1 MATTTAVTS
10 AADRSATAL
19 GDGSGVW
26 NSHGPPGK
34 RAPSRTESVTVALI
48 PAVLM
53 LGMGL
58 WGIRRENSMWRDEST
73 TYQVAHRSL
82 DELWH
87 LLGSIDAVHGLYY
100 LFMHAVYA
108 LWDGGLLALRLPSV
122 LAMAVAA
129 AGVALAGRRLAGPRA
144 GLAAGLAF
152 PLLPMVQKYAQ
163 EGRSYAFVCAAVAWA
178 TYLLLGAVDEPRRR
192 TWCAYAA
199 VLSVGCLLHEFAV
212 LVLLAHGA
220 ALFKSRVPRT
230 VLWSWARAALGVA
243 VVLAP
248 LALISKQQ
256 EAQIA
261 SLEPPSGMELLRFG
275 ILVAP
280 GALFACV
287 RPTVRGLPARGPAG
301 GLRTVDLRT
310 VDLRTVGLFLLVLP
324 SAVLMLVSFF
334 HPLYSDRYVM
344 YSAIGL
350 ALLAGGAVDRA
361 LRALPTVLVAV
372 LVVAV
377 LAGLLP
383 AWLQVRRPEVHMD
396 DTNATAA
403 AVARM
408 TRTGDGV
415 LFTPWRRREGS
426 LSHPQEYRGLRDL
439 AQAES
444 PRRSGTLWGVELPA
458 ERIRTRVRA
467 VDRVLVLSDPPS
479 GEEDGPEN
487 AQERA
492 KRDVLK
498 QNFRVCAREKAGR
511 MVLTLYAARPG
522 LCQGRS

>member
-1 MATTTAVTS
+1 MATTTAVTP

-34 RAPSRTESVTVALI
+34 RAPSRTEFVAVALV
-48 PAVLM
+48 PAALM

-82 DELWH
+82 GELWH

-100 LFMHAVYA
+100 LFMHGVYA
-108 LWDGGLLALRLPSV
+108 VWDGGLLALRLPSV

-129 AGVALAGRRLAGPRA
+129 TGVALVGRRLVGPRA
-144 GLAAGLAF
+144 GLAAGMAF

-178 TYLLLGAVDEPRRR
+178 TYLLLCAVDEPRRR
-192 TWCAYAA
+192 IWCAYAS

-220 ALFKSRVPRT
+220 ALLKSRVPRT
-230 VLWSWARAALGVA
+230 VLWSWARGALAVA

-275 ILVAP
+275 IMVAP

-287 RPTVRGLPARGPAG
+287 RPTARGLSTRGPVG
-301 GLRTVDLRT
+301 LRT

-324 SAVLMLVSFF
+324 SAVLMLVSFV

-350 ALLAGGAVDRA
+350 ALLAGGAVDWA

-467 VDRVLVLSDPPS
+467 VDRLLVLSDPPN
-479 GEEDGPEN
+479 GKQEDPEN

-498 QNFRVCAREKAGR
+498 QNFHVCAREKAGR

-522 LCQGRS
+522 LCQDRS